1 MADTER
7 KPQPPTASDPVPFD
21 ERTRRVLELR
31 RQIREGTYRP
41 DPRAIAEALLRE
53 WSWRGATVSES
64 PAAAID
70 LRTVAAQFVVPPA
83 GPADEEPARD
93 ARTA

>member
-7 KPQPPTASDPVPFD
+7 KPQPTTANVPTPFD

-41 DPRAIAEALLRE
+41 DPKAIAEALLRE
-53 WSWRGATVSES
+53 WTWHDSVASET
-64 PAAAID
+64 PTAGID
-70 LRTVAAQFVVPPA
+70 VRTMAGRFIVPPA
-83 GPADEEPARD
+83 GTPEQGPHSD

>member
-7 KPQPPTASDPVPFD
+7 KPQPTTTNDPMPFD

-41 DPRAIAEALLRE
+41 DPRAIAEALLEE
-53 WSWRGATVSES
+53 WSWHDAGSSET
-64 PAAAID
+64 PAAGVNVRAMAGRFI
-70 LRTVAAQFVVPPA
+70 VPPA
-83 GPADEEPARD
+83 GASGQESAPD